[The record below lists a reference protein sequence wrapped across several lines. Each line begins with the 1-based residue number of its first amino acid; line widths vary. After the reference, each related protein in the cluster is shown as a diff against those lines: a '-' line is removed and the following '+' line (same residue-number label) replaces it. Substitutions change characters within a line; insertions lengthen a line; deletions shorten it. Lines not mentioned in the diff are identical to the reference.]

1 MKVQCDRLC
10 CANNGTSNTNQSTE
24 VKQACQTDNL
34 TDKRNRTEETVNGA
48 QNAAKKTTGKAAYE
62 RTNNR
67 KCTDKTQ
74 NRSQN
79 FKKLTFRLSHFYA
92 AHCNNIYIS
101 LSEEECRISAV
112 DIRCAQT
119 SDETRYRYTHKYFF
133 HVINSFE
140 IVTAC

>member
-1 MKVQCDRLC
+1 MTYQRK
-10 CANNGTSNTNQSTE
+10 
-24 VKQACQTDNL
+24 
-34 TDKRNRTEETVNGA
+34 RTEEAVNCTENTA
-48 QNAAKKTTGKAAYE
+48 EKTASKAAYE

-67 KCTDKTQ
+67 KCTNKTQ

-79 FKKLTFRLSHFYA
+79 FKKLTFCLSHFYA

-101 LSEEECRISAV
+101 LSEKECRICAV